1 MVNILSIITYS
12 LLIFAINALSEPK
25 KAYYG
30 NIIASLAMCLAII
43 CNLPMLPK
51 EYISSA
57 SIALLL
63 GAIAGI
69 LTSHHLNTPFLPQM
83 VAILNGSGGLAAGII
98 GVTELTGANHSLSL
112 VFIIIYLGFMTFSG
126 SLAAFLKLN
135 NNKISLNPSHI
146 KRLSIFTL
154 LLSIA
159 LHNLYHQYQAPFF
172 AVEIFVILACLF
184 GFCFIFP
191 IGGADMSIIISV
203 LNSFSAWSTVLV
215 GFSTDNVLMII
226 VGTLVGSSGLI
237 LTYIMTKSMNR
248 PLFDV
253 LFKLPQINANN
264 TSKNL
269 ADTHQATAIDAAF
282 LLQNAHKV
290 IIIPGFG
297 MAAANAQNDVA
308 EMAKILK
315 EKYHVEVKY
324 AIHPVAGR
332 MPGHMN
338 VLLAEANVSS
348 DDVFELKDINQEF
361 KTTDVV
367 YVIGANDITNPL
379 AKTLKGSPIYQMP
392 ILEAELAKRI
402 IFVKRSLSTGFAKL
416 DNPLF
421 YAPNTLMIFG
431 DAKEITKQI
440 VTFLEE

>member
-1 MVNILSIITYS
+1 MINIFAYS
-12 LLIFAINALSEPK
+12 LFILALNALSSPK
-25 KAYYG
+25 KAYQG
-30 NIIASLAMCLAII
+30 NFIALAAMCLII
-43 CNLPMLPK
+43 VYYFPSIP
-51 EYISSA
+51 ETYFTSA
-57 SIALLL
+57 AIALLL
-63 GAIAGI
+63 GCLAGI
-69 LTSHHLNTPFLPQM
+69 FASYRLKTPALPQM
-83 VAILNGSGGLAAGII
+83 VALLNGSGGLAAGII
-98 GVTELTGANHSLSL
+98 GITELTAPNHPFML
-112 VFIIIYLGFMTFSG
+112 VLLIIYIGFITFSG
-126 SLAAFLKLN
+126 SLAAFIKLSAH
-135 NNKISLNPSHI
+135 KLPLNPETTKKLSYLLFI
-146 KRLSIFTL
+146 LSIFFLYPIYQNIPYTL
-154 LLSIA
+154 AIFILLA
-159 LHNLYHQYQAPFF
+159 LA
-172 AVEIFVILACLF
+172 F

-203 LNSFSAWSTVLV
+203 LNSFSGWSTVLV
-215 GFSTDNVLMII
+215 GFSIDNVLMII

-237 LTYIMTKSMNR
+237 LTYMMTKSMHR

-253 LFKLPQINANN
+253 FFKNPAVYQFN
-264 TSKNL
+264 TDSKPKEI
-269 ADTHQATAIDAAF
+269 HQATAADAAF
-282 LLQNAHKV
+282 LMENAHKV

-315 EKYHVEVKY
+315 EKYQVEIKY

-338 VLLAEANVSS
+338 VLLAEADVSS

-392 ILEAELAKRI
+392 ILEAELAKHI
-402 IFVKRSLSTGFAKL
+402 IFVKRSLSTGYANI

-421 YAPNTLMIFG
+421 YADKTLMLLG
-431 DAKEITKQI
+431 DAKEVTKQI
-440 VTFLEE
+440 VTVLEE